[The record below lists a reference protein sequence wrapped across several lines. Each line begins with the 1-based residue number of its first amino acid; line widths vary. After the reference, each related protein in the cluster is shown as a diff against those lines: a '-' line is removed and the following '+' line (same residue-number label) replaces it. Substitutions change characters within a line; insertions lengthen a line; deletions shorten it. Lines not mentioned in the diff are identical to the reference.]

1 MPPCTGEDDG
11 NPAAAAPKP
20 GIAFLRRL
28 LILVALAAAGW
39 TPIPTPFAA
48 RSAMAALPPASHFFP
63 DAATARLADAAGR
76 GDAAAVRQLAAA
88 GADPNAGGTEG
99 MTPLLFA
106 IASNSKAGAKALLE
120 AGADPNRRARDGES
134 ALTMVASGT
143 DTDWLRLL
151 LSFGGD
157 PNARNSI
164 GEPVLVNAGLRR
176 NADAV
181 RILLDAG
188 ADIEATDESGSTVT
202 LVLARMNQFHVVAYL
217 LGRNADALHR
227 SPVSEDAAADYIFH
241 AALDPS
247 SPLSDWQRRCRQYL
261 QSRGIAAPPP
271 R

>member
-1 MPPCTGEDDG
+1 
-11 NPAAAAPKP
+11 
-20 GIAFLRRL
+20 
-28 LILVALAAAGW
+28 
-39 TPIPTPFAA
+39 
-48 RSAMAALPPASHFFP
+48 MAALPPASQFFP
-63 DAATARLADAAGR
+63 DAATAKLAEAAGR
-76 GDAAAVRQLAAA
+76 GDAATVRQLVAA
-88 GADPNAGGTEG
+88 GTNPNALGTEG

-106 IASNSKAGAKALLE
+106 IASHSKPGAKALLE
-120 AGADPNRRARDGES
+120 AGADPNLRARDGES

-151 LSFGGD
+151 LAFGGD
-157 PNARNSI
+157 ANARNAI
-164 GEPVLVNAGLRR
+164 GEPILVNAGLRR

-188 ADIEATDESGSTVT
+188 ADIEATDDSGSTVT

-241 AALDPS
+241 ADLDPA
-247 SPLSDWQRRCRQYL
+247 SPLSDWQQRCRQFL
-261 QSRGIAAPPP
+261 LSRGIAAPLA

>member
-1 MPPCTGEDDG
+1 MPRCTGDG

-28 LILVALAAAGW
+28 LILLALAAAGW
-39 TPIPTPFAA
+39 TLLPTPFA
-48 RSAMAALPPASHFFP
+48 RSAMPALPPASHFFP

-106 IASNSKAGAKALLE
+106 IASNSKPGAKALLE

-151 LSFGGD
+151 LAFGGD

-241 AALDPS
+241 SALDPS